1 MATKQVKFP
10 DDFVWGAATASYQ
23 IEGAW
28 DVDGKGLSIWD
39 TFAHAPG
46 KIKDGSTGD
55 IACNHYFKWR
65 EDVSLMKKI
74 GLHGY
79 RFSIAWARILPDGL
93 GKVNQ
98 DGLDFYDRL
107 VDWLLD
113 HDIDPYVTLYHWD
126 LPQALQD
133 KGGWVN
139 RDTVQAFVDYAGII
153 ADRLGD
159 RVRHWITLN
168 EPWVA
173 AVLGYG
179 LGEHAPGHKNL
190 GEAIQVGHN
199 LLLAHGLAVPVL
211 RERSEPEAEVG
222 ISLSLSLGTPADDS
236 SAAREATNRHDLFMN
251 RWFLHPLFKGSYP
264 EEMEPILGMMQLKRE
279 PEDAAVIAAPID
291 FLGVNY
297 YIRHLV
303 KDGDEFPPV
312 NLQFVKNPEAKY
324 TDMDWEVYPQGI
336 RELLLEV
343 SKEYK
348 PTKIYITE
356 NGAAFADTLEEDRVH
371 DTERVEYLRGYLAEV
386 GKVIEQG
393 VPVKGYFYWSL
404 MDNFEWAWG
413 YTKRFGLVYVDY
425 DTQKRIVKDS
435 GLLYK
440 EIIALNSVE

>member
-10 DDFVWGAATASYQ
+10 TGFVWGAATASYQ

-28 DVDGKGLSIWD
+28 DEDGKGLSIWD
-39 TFAHAPG
+39 TFAHTPG

-55 IACNHYFKWR
+55 VACDHYNKWR
-65 EDVSLMKKI
+65 EDISLMKNL
-74 GLHGY
+74 GLHAY
-79 RFSIAWARILPDGL
+79 RFSVSWPRILPDGS

-113 HDIDPYVTLYHWD
+113 HAIDPYVTLYHWD

-139 RDTVQAFVDYAGII
+139 RDTVQAYVEYAGIV

-159 RVRHWITLN
+159 RVKHWITFN
-168 EPWVA
+168 EPWVS

-179 LGEHAPGHKNL
+179 VGEHAPGHKNL
-190 GEAIQVGHN
+190 GEAIQVGHH
-199 LLLAHGLAVPVL
+199 LLLAHGLTVPVL
-211 RERSEPEAEVG
+211 RERIEPEAEVG
-222 ISLSLSLGTPADDS
+222 ITLSLSLGTPADDS
-236 SAAREATNRHDLFMN
+236 NESREATKRHALFMN

-264 EEMEPILGMMQLKRE
+264 EEMEPILDMMQLKRE
-279 PEDAAVIAAPID
+279 PEDAAAIAAPLD

-297 YIRHLV
+297 YIRNLV
-303 KDGDEFPPV
+303 KDGTDFPPV
-312 NLQFVKNPEAKY
+312 NLQFVKNPNAKY
-324 TDMDWEVYPQGI
+324 TEMDWEVYPQGI

-343 SKEYK
+343 NNEYS
-348 PTKIYITE
+348 PPKIYITE
-356 NGAAFADTLEEDRVH
+356 NGAALPDKLEDGQVH
-371 DTERVEYLRGYLAEV
+371 DVDRVEYLRGYLSEV
-386 GKVIEQG
+386 GKAIEQG
-393 VPVKGYFYWSL
+393 VPVNGYFYWSL

-413 YTKRFGLVYVDY
+413 YTKRFGLVYVDF
-425 DTQKRIVKDS
+425 DTQHRIIKDS